1 MHGSVN
7 HQITKIF
14 KESSI
19 FQSGTSR
26 HNEKIEIK
34 EQLTDTGQSRSSQ
47 SVADLSAMHAYETSR
62 DYKDTW
68 HQLGHYCRM
77 QYRLKDMSQ
86 ITKQHVQGFL
96 EKRMQD
102 GISYGTWRKEA
113 SHIAKFGN
121 ALERFDGQH
130 RGFRWAINDLRE
142 LARDSLAESSKTSGG
157 FAQPDR
163 VVQNLTGKSELV
175 SRVQLEGGA
184 RLREATLI
192 KADQLKGIDKDP
204 ITGHSKG
211 AIHLTDTKGGKPREI
226 QVSPD
231 TYKRLEQAVE
241 RGDGVFRVNRNTYR
255 NHVSQAAK
263 AIIEQR
269 TGTHDF
275 RYNFAQARYGEVVRS
290 DYSHEQALQQ
300 VSWEMGHE
308 RADITELYL
317 RG

>member
-1 MHGSVN
+1 VHGSVN

-14 KESSI
+14 TESGI
-19 FQSGTSR
+19 FQPGTSR

-34 EQLTDTGQSRSSQ
+34 EQLTNAGQSRASQ
-47 SVADLSAMHAYETSR
+47 SVADKSVMHAYETSR

-68 HQLGHYCRM
+68 HKLGHFCRA

-86 ITKQHVQGFL
+86 ITKQHVQGYL

-102 GISYGTWRKEA
+102 GISYDTWGKEA

-130 RGFRWAINDLRE
+130 RGFRGAINDLRE
-142 LARDSLAESSKTSGG
+142 LARDSLAKSSKTHGG
-157 FAQPDR
+157 FARPDQ
-163 VVQNLTGKSELV
+163 VVQNLTGKSELI

-192 KADQLKGIDKDP
+192 KAGQLKGIDKDP

-211 AIHLTDTKGGKPREI
+211 VIHLTDTKGGKPRDI

-241 RGDGVFRVNRNTYR
+241 HGNGVFRVNRNTYR

-263 AIIEQR
+263 TTDEQR

-275 RYNFAQARYGEVVRS
+275 RYNFAQTRYGLDFHPWRVNIPPKNKYDS
-290 DYSHEQALQQ
+290 K
-300 VSWEMGHE
+300 
-308 RADITELYL
+308 L
-317 RG
+317 RTHCV